1 MVTVPAVT
9 AVPPAPTTILSLSMR
24 VLGRGAGAPSSK
36 PRVAPSASVRA
47 PVAFPRV
54 KTSAV
59 ELTN

>member
-9 AVPPAPTTILSLSMR
+9 AVPPAPTMILSLSPVR
-24 VLGRGAGAPSSK
+24 PPVPSSK

-47 PVAFPRV
+47 PVALPRV
-54 KTSAV
+54 RTSAV